1 MKIICKLCA
10 ISWAIGMLSM
20 IQSIFVILTNNY
32 NLTPWM
38 FSKLVLWTFTL
49 PTFFFFI
56 PIFIYNGFYQHVM
69 ITFSEYIVA
78 FHKFKTFFKKS
89 TF

>member
-1 MKIICKLCA
+1 
-10 ISWAIGMLSM
+10 M
-20 IQSIFVILTNNY
+20 IQSMFVIFTNNY
-32 NLTPWM
+32 NVAPWM
-38 FSKLVLWTFTL
+38 FSKFALWCFTL

-78 FHKFKTFFKKS
+78 FHKLKDILKKS